1 MPCGDFLFRNR
12 VQRYNK
18 KMKNTNYFVKNRHSY
33 GILLLA
39 LLLCGS
45 ASAKVENYIGM
56 SLNAGEWTLL
66 PSGSQYTG
74 SLGAA
79 GGVGFV
85 YELRAGS
92 TYSPTRFL
100 FDVGVGAWGGMTSFM
115 QSADQTKVLE
125 NQLDL
130 QIHNPNSHQEFDYV
144 YELKGRRDRYNNVA
158 AQVPLMV
165 GVQHKR
171 FYMLV
176 GAKLN
181 ASVWTKTQTVATL
194 NTYGDYTRY
203 GQGEFRNM
211 PEYQFFENKRIKGG
225 VQTSLN
231 LDVDLSLEIG
241 GRIGGIVTDAVG
253 FDVPKDRVEYRLA
266 AFVDYGLFDLHKQ
279 GSNGMLTVTATYDI
293 DKNSPDYIYK
303 TETMIAPNK
312 LILNDIMSTTGFASA
327 VKNLMVGLKFT
338 ILFQIPEPGQCVICR
353 DAYVS
358 TVGSGRV
365 RSGGVKYEE

>member
-1 MPCGDFLFRNR
+1 
-12 VQRYNK
+12 
-18 KMKNTNYFVKNRHSY
+18 MKNTNYSVKNRHSY

-115 QSADQTKVLE
+115 QSADQTEPLKD
-125 NQLDL
+125 QLDL
-130 QIHNPNSHQEFDYV
+130 QIHNPGAHQQFDYI
-144 YELKGRRDRYNNVA
+144 YELKGRRDRYHNVA
-158 AQVPLMV
+158 AQVPLMF

-181 ASVWTKTQTVATL
+181 ASIWTKTQTVATL

-225 VQTSLN
+225 VKTSLN

-279 GSNGMLTVTATYDI
+279 GSNNMLNINATYDI
-293 DKNSPDYIYK
+293 DKNSPDYIYNPDG
-303 TETMIAPNK
+303 TNESMIRSDR

-353 DAYVS
+353 DGYGS
-358 TVGSGRV
+358 SVGSGRV

>member
-1 MPCGDFLFRNR
+1 M
-12 VQRYNK
+12 
-18 KMKNTNYFVKNRHSY
+18 KNRHSY

-39 LLLCGS
+39 LLLSGS
-45 ASAKVENYIGM
+45 VSAKVENYIGM
-56 SLNAGEWTLL
+56 SANAGEWTLL
-66 PSGSQYTG
+66 PSGSEYTG
-74 SLGAA
+74 SLGVA

-85 YELRAGS
+85 YEMRAGA

-115 QSADQTKVLE
+115 QSADQTEKLYD
-125 NQLDL
+125 QRDL
-130 QIHNPNSHQEFDYV
+130 QIHRPGTHQEFDYV

-158 AQVPLMV
+158 AQVPLMI
-165 GVQHKR
+165 GLQHKR

-181 ASVWTKTQTVATL
+181 ASIWTKTQTVATL

-241 GRIGGIVTDAVG
+241 GRVGGIVTDAVG

-279 GSNGMLTVTATYDI
+279 GSNGMLNITAKYDI
-293 DKNSPDYIYK
+293 NPNSPDYIYK

-338 ILFQIPEPGQCVICR
+338 ILFRIPEPGQCVICR
-353 DAYVS
+353 DAYGSSVS
-358 TVGSGRV
+358 SGSV

>member
-1 MPCGDFLFRNR
+1 
-12 VQRYNK
+12 
-18 KMKNTNYFVKNRHSY
+18 MKNTNYSVKNRHSY

-45 ASAKVENYIGM
+45 VSAKVTNFIGA
-56 SLNAGEWTLL
+56 SANVGEWSML
-66 PSGSQYTG
+66 PSGSKYTG
-74 SLGAA
+74 SLGVA

-85 YELRAGS
+85 YEVRAGE
-92 TYSPTRFL
+92 TYGTTHFL

-115 QSADQTKVLE
+115 QSADLSATLRDQE
-125 NQLDL
+125 DL
-130 QIHNPNSHQEFDYV
+130 QGVKFDYV
-144 YELKGRRDRYNNVA
+144 YELKGRRDRYNNIA

-165 GVQHKR
+165 GFQHRR

-181 ASVWTKTQTVATL
+181 ANVWTKTQTVATL

-203 GQGEFRNM
+203 GQGEFRDM
-211 PEYQFFENKRIKGG
+211 PEYQFFKDKSVKGG
-225 VQTSLN
+225 VQTNLN

-279 GSNGMLTVTATYDI
+279 GSNPMLNITATYDNNPNSE
-293 DKNSPDYIYK
+293 DYVYNPDGKNESMIRPDR
-303 TETMIAPNK
+303 
-312 LILNDIMSTTGFASA
+312 LIMNDIMSTTEFATA

-338 ILFQIPEPGQCVICR
+338 ILFRMPEPGKCVICR
-353 DAYVS
+353 DAY
-358 TVGSGRV
+358 GSSIGNSV